1 MVLGPTF
8 VNFSYCELEGKWQ
21 QTSEEISDDTEI
33 YEAMEDNAKIKTRVF
48 SEKKTVYYMKKGAKI
63 MIKNHVLK
71 FDKSELA

>member
-1 MVLGPTF
+1 
-8 VNFSYCELEGKWQ
+8 
-21 QTSEEISDDTEI
+21 
-33 YEAMEDNAKIKTRVF
+33 MEDNAKIKTRVF